1 MIIGAGNGA
10 GKDRTDGAGSVS
22 VVIIGE
28 VRIPGLI
35 IAWSVALPEVLPS
48 KLSPGEPYALTGGV
62 TGVSLG

>member
-1 MIIGAGNGA
+1 MIGAGNGT
-10 GKDRTDGAGSVS
+10 GKDRKEGAGSVF

-28 VRIPGLI
+28 GRIPGLI
-35 IAWSVALPEVLPS
+35 IAWSVARPEVLPS